1 METVLNPA
9 QADLVAAERRLVLEV
24 RDALA
29 RAESPPADVERL
41 AAVLVE
47 MDELFLLVVVGEYNT
62 GKSTFINA
70 LLGDEVFE
78 MGDLPTTRAIS
89 ILRYGPAGP
98 PQPAGEHVRVFR
110 YPLDFLR
117 EVEIVDTPGT
127 NSIDRMEE
135 EITRGFV
142 PRADLILFVTSL
154 LQPLTA
160 SELDFLGHIRAWGK
174 KVIFVVNGADR
185 RNSPEQLGRV
195 REYLQREV
203 TARLDQ
209 APAAIYMVS
218 SLEALRAKVA
228 ERRPGAAGSAAASID
243 GAVGGAS
250 GQRAALD
257 PLNEYPA
264 LERYILETLR
274 ETDRVRLKLLSPLGV
289 VRNLVRTN
297 LQSLDARL
305 EVVQEDG
312 RVLNAIRDQLER
324 YVTDMRADSDRYLA
338 DVRNVLYE
346 IERRGQKWFEETIRI
361 GNVNLLRNKDAV
373 ENRFRN
379 EVVADGPQQIENVV
393 HRMVDWLVRNNM
405 KLWNAAFTEVQA
417 HTERLR
423 EKGALAPQGG
433 SEFNYNREEL
443 FARLRAPVENRLGQ
457 FDTEREA
464 REIVAVVKDSLA
476 QTFGVNVLAVGLG
489 AVLVT
494 IFTTA
499 ALDLTGIVTATVLA
513 VAGWLILPARR
524 RKLIQQLHDTIA
536 RLNSDLSALLSAN
549 FEQQLKQY
557 ERQMLEVIEPY
568 ERFLATERARVEKG
582 AAELR
587 AAEERIGALEVR
599 IEDEFP
605 AGVGTR
611 L

>member
-9 QADLVAAERRLVLEV
+9 QSDLLAAERRLVLEV
-24 RDALA
+24 RDVLA
-29 RAESPPADVERL
+29 SADGPRADVERL
-41 AAVLVE
+41 AALLVE

-89 ILRYGPAGP
+89 ILRHGPAGP
-98 PQPAGEHVRVFR
+98 PQAAGEHVRVFR

-117 EVEIVDTPGT
+117 DVEIVDTPGT

-160 SELDFLGHIRAWGK
+160 SELDFLEHIRAWGK

-203 TARLDQ
+203 TNRLEQ
-209 APAAIYMVS
+209 APSAIYMVS
-218 SLEALRAKVA
+218 SLEALTAKITA
-228 ERRPGAAGSAAASID
+228 RRTANDLQAP
-243 GAVGGAS
+243 
-250 GQRAALD
+250 RPPLD

-297 LQSLDARL
+297 LQALDARL
-305 EVVQEDG
+305 EVVHEDG
-312 RVLNAIRDQLER
+312 RVLNAIRDQLDR
-324 YVTDMRADSDRYLA
+324 YVADMRADSDRYLA

-346 IERRGQKWFEETIRI
+346 IERRGQRWFEDTIRI
-361 GNVNLLRNKDAV
+361 GNINLLRNKDAV

-464 REIVAVVKDSLA
+464 REIVAAVKDSLA

-499 ALDLTGIVTATVLA
+499 ALDVSGVVTATVLA

-524 RKLIQQLHDTIA
+524 RKLIQQLHETIA
-536 RLNSDLSALLSAN
+536 RLSVDLASLLSSN
-549 FEQQLKQY
+549 FEEQLKQY

-568 ERFLATERARVEKG
+568 ERFLATEREKVE
-582 AAELR
+582 R
-587 AAEERIGALEVR
+587 AATALREVEDRITALEVR

-605 AGVGTR
+605 AGATAR